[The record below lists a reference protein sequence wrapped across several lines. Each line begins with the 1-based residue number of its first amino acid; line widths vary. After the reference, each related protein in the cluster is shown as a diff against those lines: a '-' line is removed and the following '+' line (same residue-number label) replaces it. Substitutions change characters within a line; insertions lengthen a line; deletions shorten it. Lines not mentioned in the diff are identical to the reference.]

1 MPDTRIL
8 GGGDMA
14 RTPKPVGGHLPN
26 ELVDTVDKT
35 FRRLRKATVKPPAA
49 QMSMPCLGH
58 PLDMAKI
65 NACDAVSELADSGT
79 AVTVKDVALA
89 LDLEHSTVS
98 RLLGELH
105 DDGLIVRGMD
115 PEDRRRTT
123 VELTD
128 LGREVVAEAT
138 TLSRFFT
145 RILLAEWTRDEVDEL
160 ARVMARLATT
170 IHERLPQVP
179 HLAAQEGCGDTK
191 LASILASTQS
201 PAGIHVSAATPPRG
215 QHR

>member
-1 MPDTRIL
+1 
-8 GGGDMA
+8 MA
-14 RTPKPVGGHLPN
+14 RTPTSIGGHLPN
-26 ELVDTVDKT
+26 ELVDSVDRT

-49 QMSMPCLGH
+49 QMPMPCLGH

-65 NACDAVSELADSGT
+65 FACDAVSELADGGT

-115 PEDRRRTT
+115 PVDRRRTT

-145 RILLAEWTRDEVDEL
+145 RILLADWTRDEVDEL

-170 IHERLPQVP
+170 IHDRLPLVP
-179 HLAAQEGCGDTK
+179 QLAAQEFCGDTK
-191 LASILASTQS
+191 LADFLATTLLPTGAEPS
-201 PAGIHVSAATPPRG
+201 TPPPA

>member
-1 MPDTRIL
+1 
-8 GGGDMA
+8 MA

-49 QMSMPCLGH
+49 QMPMTCLGH

-65 NACDAVSELADSGT
+65 FACDAVSELADGGT

-115 PEDRRRTT
+115 PVDRRRTT

-160 ARVMARLATT
+160 ARVMARLAAT
-170 IHERLPQVP
+170 IQERLPLVP
-179 HLAAQEGCGDTK
+179 QLAAQEACGDTK
-191 LASILASTQS
+191 LAGILASTQS
-201 PAGIHVSAATPPRG
+201 PADIHVSATTPPRG

>member
-1 MPDTRIL
+1 
-8 GGGDMA
+8 MA
-14 RTPKPVGGHLPN
+14 RTPTSIGGHLPN
-26 ELVDTVDKT
+26 ELVDSVDRT

-49 QMSMPCLGH
+49 QMPMPCLGH

-65 NACDAVSELADSGT
+65 FACDAVSELADGGT

-115 PEDRRRTT
+115 PVDRRRTT

-145 RILLAEWTRDEVDEL
+145 RILLADWTRDEVDEL

-170 IHERLPQVP
+170 IHDRLPLVP
-179 HLAAQEGCGDTK
+179 QLAAQEFCGDTK
-191 LASILASTQS
+191 LADFLATTLLPTGVEASTPP
-201 PAGIHVSAATPPRG
+201 PA

>member
-1 MPDTRIL
+1 
-8 GGGDMA
+8 MA

-49 QMSMPCLGH
+49 QMPMPCLGH

-65 NACDAVSELADSGT
+65 FACDAVSELADGGT

-115 PEDRRRTT
+115 PVDRRRTT

-170 IHERLPQVP
+170 IQERLPLVP
-179 HLAAQEGCGDTK
+179 QLAAQEACGDTK
-191 LASILASTQS
+191 LAGILASTQS
-201 PAGIHVSAATPPRG
+201 PADVHVSATTPPRG

>member
-1 MPDTRIL
+1 
-8 GGGDMA
+8 
-14 RTPKPVGGHLPN
+14 
-26 ELVDTVDKT
+26 
-35 FRRLRKATVKPPAA
+35 
-49 QMSMPCLGH
+49 
-58 PLDMAKI
+58 MAKI
-65 NACDAVSELADSGT
+65 FACDAVSELAHGGT

-115 PEDRRRTT
+115 PVDRRRTT

-170 IHERLPQVP
+170 IQERLPLVP
-179 HLAAQEGCGDTK
+179 HLAAQEACGDTK
-191 LASILASTQS
+191 LAGILASTQS
-201 PAGIHVSAATPPRG
+201 PAEVHLSAATPPPG

>member
-1 MPDTRIL
+1 
-8 GGGDMA
+8 
-14 RTPKPVGGHLPN
+14 
-26 ELVDTVDKT
+26 
-35 FRRLRKATVKPPAA
+35 
-49 QMSMPCLGH
+49 
-58 PLDMAKI
+58 MAKI
-65 NACDAVSELADSGT
+65 FACDAVSELADGGT

-115 PEDRRRTT
+115 PVDRRRTT

-145 RILLAEWTRDEVDEL
+145 RILLADWTRDEVDEL

-170 IHERLPQVP
+170 IHDRLPLVP
-179 HLAAQEGCGDTK
+179 QLAAQEFCGDTK
-191 LASILASTQS
+191 LADFLATTLLPTGVEASTPP
-201 PAGIHVSAATPPRG
+201 PA

>member
-1 MPDTRIL
+1 
-8 GGGDMA
+8 MA
-14 RTPKPVGGHLPN
+14 RTPTSIGDHLPN
-26 ELVDTVDKT
+26 ELVDSVDRT

-49 QMSMPCLGH
+49 QMPMPCLGH

-65 NACDAVSELADSGT
+65 FACDAVSELADGGT

-115 PEDRRRTT
+115 PVDRRRTT

-145 RILLAEWTRDEVDEL
+145 RILLADWTRDEVDEL

-170 IHERLPQVP
+170 IHDRLPLVP
-179 HLAAQEGCGDTK
+179 QLAAQEFCGDTK
-191 LASILASTQS
+191 LADFLATTLLPTGAEASTPP
-201 PAGIHVSAATPPRG
+201 PA
-215 QHR
+215 QHH